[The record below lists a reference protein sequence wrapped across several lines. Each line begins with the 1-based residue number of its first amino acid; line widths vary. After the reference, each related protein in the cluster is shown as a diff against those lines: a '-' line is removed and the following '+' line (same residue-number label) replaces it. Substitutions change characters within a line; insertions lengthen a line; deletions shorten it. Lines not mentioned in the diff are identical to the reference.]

1 MTLPSETKRS
11 KKLLT
16 IILTIPIAVIL
27 LSSAV
32 FYLAKQDIIS
42 FTTVN
47 RGVLINPP
55 MQLGDLHPAL
65 RDGSEFLFNRAE
77 SRWVFMVVGGRDC
90 REACERM
97 LYLTRQ
103 THTAMGKK
111 VDRVERIYLATDGP
125 LSPQL
130 RDFLEAEHSDMTVLQ
145 VDGSVFLRNLKNLDI
160 NPFDSSTFYIVDP
173 MGWVM
178 MYYRAADMEQ
188 LTLTSLG
195 KDVLKDMGRLIK

>member
-111 VDRVERIYLATDGP
+111 VDRVERIYLATGGP

>member
-55 MQLGDLHPAL
+55 MQLGDLHPSL

>member
-1 MTLPSETKRS
+1 MSIPSETKRS

-90 REACERM
+90 RDACERM

-145 VDGSVFLRNLKNLDI
+145 ADGSVFLRNLKNLDI

>member
-90 REACERM
+90 RGACERM

-173 MGWVM
+173 MGWLM

>member
-90 REACERM
+90 RGACERM

>member
-90 REACERM
+90 RDACERM

-145 VDGSVFLRNLKNLDI
+145 ADGSVFLRNLKNLDI